1 MAKFQCNSSKTII
14 EVFATHDINGMRHN
28 PSYTELAET
37 VVQEEVP
44 EVKPK
49 KIVKKDPHSGMKLA
63 LEEE

>member
-28 PSYTELAET
+28 PSYTELAEK
-37 VVQEEVP
+37 VQEEVT
-44 EVKPK
+44 EIKPK
-49 KIVKKDPHSGMKLA
+49 KTVKKLA